1 MKPVKILFFAPY
13 PLRFF
18 RLVKA
23 LQLIPNVSCRVCY
36 SLAEAVQAVLQWNP
50 TVAVVASAIDFCMT
64 PTGEEKQISAWSRE
78 VLFYLRGVQSQGRDL
93 PLAIF
98 ATPEPE
104 LGRIVVS
111 VLKSFDVTFIVKQE
125 TELATALVEFAQTHQ
140 PAEA

>member
-64 PTGEEKQISAWSRE
+64 PTGEENNKNTKVIKRE
-78 VLFYLRGVQSQGRDL
+78 GRVIEALPNAFFKVVLDDGNEILGFLSGKMRMNRITIL
-93 PLAIF
+93 PGDKVLVEM
-98 ATPEPE
+98 TPYDDKK
-104 LGRIVVS
+104 GRIVYR
-111 VLKSFDVTFIVKQE
+111 LK
-125 TELATALVEFAQTHQ
+125 
-140 PAEA
+140 